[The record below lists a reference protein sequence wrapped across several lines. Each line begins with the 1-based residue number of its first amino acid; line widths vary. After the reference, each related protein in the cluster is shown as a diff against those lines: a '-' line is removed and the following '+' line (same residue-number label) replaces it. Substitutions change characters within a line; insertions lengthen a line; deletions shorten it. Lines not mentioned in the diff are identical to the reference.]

1 MAGILHA
8 IQLSAKG
15 LTIQRKKMNI
25 VAENLANAETT
36 KTADGGPYQRKRLLV
51 REAKEPGNF
60 DSFLRQADTPLA
72 RTHPEHKLGK
82 SIKTKQET
90 ELASVEGRQVE
101 QKDAFKLIYDPTH
114 PEADE
119 EGYVKLPDIDI
130 ITEMVDMMVASR
142 AYEAN
147 TTAIAASKKMVK
159 DALDI

>member
-1 MAGILHA
+1 MAGVLHA

-51 REAKEPGNF
+51 KEAKEAGNF

-72 RTHPEHKLGK
+72 RTHPEHKIGK
-82 SIKTKQET
+82 SIKVRE
-90 ELASVEGRQVE
+90 ESDLASVEGKEIE
-101 QKDAFKLIYDPTH
+101 QKDSFKMIYDPSH
-114 PEADE
+114 PEANE

-130 ITEMVDMMVASR
+130 VSEMVDMMVASR
-142 AYEAN
+142 TYEAN

-159 DALDI
+159 DALEI

>member
-1 MAGILHA
+1 MAGVLHA

-15 LTIQRKKMNI
+15 LTIQRKKMNV

-51 REAKEPGNF
+51 REAKEAGNF

-72 RTHPEHKLGK
+72 RTHPEHKLGNSFK
-82 SIKTKQET
+82 VREDS
-90 ELASVEGRQVE
+90 ELASVEAKQVE
-101 QKDAFKLIYDPTH
+101 QKDSFKLIYDPTH

>member
-1 MAGILHA
+1 MAGVLHA

-36 KTADGGPYQRKRLLV
+36 KTADGGPDQRKRLLV
-51 REAKEPGNF
+51 KEAKEAGNF

-72 RTHPEHKLGK
+72 RTHPEHKIGK
-82 SIKTKQET
+82 SIKVRE
-90 ELASVEGRQVE
+90 ESDLASVEGKEIE
-101 QKDAFKLIYDPTH
+101 QKDSFKMIYDPSH
-114 PEADE
+114 PEANE

-130 ITEMVDMMVASR
+130 VSEMVDMMVASR
-142 AYEAN
+142 TYEAN

-159 DALDI
+159 DALEI

>member
-51 REAKEPGNF
+51 REATEPGNF

-82 SIKTKQET
+82 SLKVKEET
-90 ELASVEGRQVE
+90 DLASVEGRQVE

-159 DALDI
+159 DALEI

>member
-1 MAGILHA
+1 MAGVLHA

-51 REAKEPGNF
+51 HEANEPGNF
-60 DSFLRQADTPLA
+60 DSFLRKADTPLA

-82 SIKTKQET
+82 VTKVRDDS
-90 ELASVEGRQVE
+90 ELASVDGQETR
-101 QKDAFKLIYDPTH
+101 QKDSFKLIYDPTH

-147 TTAIAASKKMVK
+147 TTAISSSKKMVK